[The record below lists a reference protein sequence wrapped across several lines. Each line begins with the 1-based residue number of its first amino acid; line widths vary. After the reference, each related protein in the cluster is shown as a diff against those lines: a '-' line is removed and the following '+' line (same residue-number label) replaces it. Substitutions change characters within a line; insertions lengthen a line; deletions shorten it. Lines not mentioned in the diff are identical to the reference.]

1 MPKGRSPMFLKR
13 WFVAV
18 IILVSTSALAQQDF
32 SSVTIKTTPV
42 AKGIYM
48 LEGSG
53 GNIGLVVGDQGAFI
67 IDAQYAPL
75 TEKIQ
80 AAISEITDKPVRI
93 LLNTHWH
100 SDHTGGN
107 ENFANSGA
115 IIVAHE
121 NVRKR
126 LGGGQHMA
134 ALGMDIPPAAPKA
147 LPALT
152 FTGSITFH
160 WNGEPIEVFH
170 PQTSHTDGDVAIFF
184 KNSNT
189 VHTGDLFFN
198 GTYPFIDADS
208 GASIDSYIAGIDA
221 IMARMDDSTKII
233 PGHGPLSNKTE
244 YKTFREMLATIRD
257 RMKALVKEGKT
268 VDEIVAAKPTA
279 DFDAV
284 WGKGFMNPDQ
294 WVRMICPMLKD

>member
-1 MPKGRSPMFLKR
+1 MHLKR
-13 WFVAV
+13 WFAAI
-18 IILVSTSALAQQDF
+18 IILISTSVFAQQDF
-32 SSVTIKTTPV
+32 SNVTIKTTPV
-42 AKGIYM
+42 AKDIYM

-53 GNIGLVVGDQGAFI
+53 GNIGLIVGDENALV

-80 AAISEITDKPVRI
+80 AAVSKVTDKPIRF
-93 LLNTHWH
+93 LLDTHWH

-107 ENFANSGA
+107 ENFAKSGT

-126 LGGGQHMA
+126 LANGQHMS
-134 ALGMDIPPAAPKA
+134 ALGMDIPPAPQQA
-147 LPALT
+147 LPVIT
-152 FTGSITFH
+152 FTRDITIYLD
-160 WNGEPIEVFH
+160 GDSVAVIH
-170 PQTSHTDGDVAIFF
+170 PPTGHTDGDAVVFV
-184 KNSNT
+184 KNRNV

-198 GTYPFIDADS
+198 GLYPFIDGDS
-208 GASIDSYIAGIDA
+208 GATLDTYITGIDF
-221 IMARMDDSTKII
+221 ILNRIDDGTKII

-244 YKTFREMLATIRD
+244 YKNFRDMLTTIRD
-257 RMKALVKEGKT
+257 RIKALATEGKT

-279 DFDAV
+279 DFDDG

-294 WVRMICPMLKD
+294 WVGMVAGMMKH